1 MAGNLEVRM
10 SNPSTNWPAN
20 EEVICTL
27 FEGDY
32 HLGAAVLLNSIV
44 RRGFRGLF
52 WLGHRGSLPSWA
64 AQLERTEQGLYRVG
78 EALLAFEAIGNPSH
92 FTQFKPEFMRSLID
106 RGIATRH
113 LWYFDPDITVRCEWE
128 FFERWI
134 QFGVCLCQDI
144 TMGTMPSNH
153 PIRCEWMEA
162 AKEIGW
168 LEPASTQERYYN
180 GGFVA
185 LSVDRRE
192 FLDTWLAAMKL
203 ANSAGVDPHK
213 LQDGTRA
220 NTFYSTDQDALNMAA
235 MYSRSPLS
243 AIGPEGMGFIRGGFT
258 MYHTVGGKKPWRKKF
273 LRAAL
278 GGDPPWSG
286 DKHFLECADGPIH
299 PYSAAQLKSLRRNAN
314 FGSLIGRFYRRH

>member
-1 MAGNLEVRM
+1 MAGNLEGRM
-10 SNPSTNWPAN
+10 NNTSTTRPENA
-20 EEVICTL
+20 EVICTL

-32 HLGAAVLLNSIV
+32 HLGTAVLLNSII
-44 RRGFRGLF
+44 RGGFRGLF
-52 WLGHRGSLPSWA
+52 WLGYRGSLPPWA
-64 AQLERTEQGLYRVG
+64 ELLERTEQGFYRAG
-78 EALLAFEAIGNPSH
+78 EALLAFEAIDNASH

-106 RGIATRH
+106 RRIATRN

-162 AKEIGW
+162 AKKIGW
-168 LEPASTQERYYN
+168 SAPVSVQERYYN

-185 LSVDRRE
+185 LNVDHRE
-192 FLDTWLAAMKL
+192 FLETWIEAMKL
-203 ANSAGVDPHK
+203 ANSAGVDPRK
-213 LQDGTRA
+213 LQHGTRA
-220 NTFYSTDQDALNMAA
+220 NAFYSTDQDALNVAA

-278 GGDPPWSG
+278 AGDPPWNG
-286 DKHFLECADGPIH
+286 DKHFLDCAEGPIR
-299 PYSAAQLKSLRRNAN
+299 PYSAGQLKSLRRTAN
-314 FGSLIGRFYRRH
+314 FGTLIGRFYRRH